1 MIIAGVSLKQIVE
14 TIPAD
19 KENINIRRLAFSILN
34 NYPLTSFFTSDP
46 ELSNDECGNYQLLEQ
61 DAEAL
66 FWAHKMGWTV
76 ISMPVCDE
84 VKQNQLQLKSELLD
98 KIINNWYGDNL
109 SFIKELEA
117 KDEKKCQQQ
126 LSKLEF
132 LFTGKTAH
140 ISDEFIKNFK
150 KSPPGLQK
158 LVLSKFE
165 DANIARLLFP
175 SRGDDNLVK
184 FCEGKGNETTYE
196 LRSKAMGGMRV
207 YFFSNNDTIIIAS
220 LHTKAQSV
228 GTEQTSDIKNASAII
243 KKIKIKNNI
252 K

>member
-1 MIIAGVSLKQIVE
+1 M
-14 TIPAD
+14 
-19 KENINIRRLAFSILN
+19 
-34 NYPLTSFFTSDP
+34 
-46 ELSNDECGNYQLLEQ
+46 GNYHVRFLGGKG
-61 DAEAL
+61 AA
-66 FWAHKMGWTV
+66 
-76 ISMPVCDE
+76 MPPTYP
-84 VKQNQLQLKSELLD
+84 
-98 KIINNWYGDNL
+98 I
-109 SFIKELEA
+109 
-117 KDEKKCQQQ
+117 
-126 LSKLEF
+126 
-132 LFTGKTAH
+132 
-140 ISDEFIKNFK
+140 
-150 KSPPGLQK
+150 
-158 LVLSKFE
+158 
-165 DANIARLLFP
+165 LLFP